1 MWNCKEQQCTVL
13 LAQALLRCVSVG
25 LEACAV
31 MQCCPIV
38 SQKMTL
44 CPIWLCLPNFF
55 LPGLWCFFSQSL
67 PHVFLFSRH
76 SQGDFPSFPSTAAFP
91 SFVLG
96 GFSADKRWEQGR
108 LTESREGEAR
118 EEAVWKWEETDEII
132 KQETGMDA
140 FLSEDANTGTRH
152 NRKLLRW
159 HQETEVLARP
169 HGFFKQNRWLTQLS
183 HQSENQCAFT
193 TVSTNSARIWDEV
206 SKFRDQ
212 RNWECKKED
221 VEMEAGNRET
231 DLKMTIRRREEG
243 GLPKQHFQHDQSKE
257 VLATSEKKRSNYYLR
272 QGRET
277 DNWCLSVLLLPKQLK
292 KARRDCNCIDRKS

>member
-1 MWNCKEQQCTVL
+1 MWNCKEQQCTVK
-13 LAQALLRCVSVG
+13 RKHYCVSVG

-31 MQCCPIV
+31 MQSCPIV

-55 LPGLWCFFSQSL
+55 LPRLWCLSPITPSR
-67 PHVFLFSRH
+67 FLFPRH
-76 SQGDFPSFPSTAAFP
+76 SQGDFPSFPAAAAFP

-118 EEAVWKWEETDEII
+118 EEALWKWEETDEII

-140 FLSEDANTGTRH
+140 FSQWGFANTRTSH
-152 NRKLLRW
+152 NRKQLRW
-159 HQETEVLARP
+159 HQEMEMLAQP
-169 HGFFKQNRWLTQLS
+169 HCFFKQNRWLTQLS
-183 HQSENQCAFT
+183 HQSGNRWAFT

-212 RNWECKKED
+212 RNWECKKR
-221 VEMEAGNRET
+221 MWKWRLET
-231 DLKMTIRRREEG
+231 E
-243 GLPKQHFQHDQSKE
+243 
-257 VLATSEKKRSNYYLR
+257 R
-272 QGRET
+272 Q
-277 DNWCLSVLLLPKQLK
+277 
-292 KARRDCNCIDRKS
+292 I

>member
-1 MWNCKEQQCTVL
+1 MQWCSAVPL
-13 LAQALLRCVSVG
+13 LVRRWPSVPSDF
-25 LEACAV
+25 ACQTSSCLASDV
-31 MQCCPIV
+31 FSPITP
-38 SQKMTL
+38 SR
-44 CPIWLCLPNFF
+44 
-55 LPGLWCFFSQSL
+55 
-67 PHVFLFSRH
+67 FLFSRH

-118 EEAVWKWEETDEII
+118 EEAVWKWAETDEII

-140 FLSEDANTGTRH
+140 FLSEDANICTRH

-159 HQETEVLARP
+159 HQEMEVLAQP
-169 HGFFKQNRWLTQLS
+169 HGLFKQNRWLTQLS

-243 GLPKQHFQHDQSKE
+243 GGRTSQAA
-257 VLATSEKKRSNYYLR
+257 LAARSIQRGVGYKWKKRSNYYLR
-272 QGRET
+272 QGRKT
-277 DNWCLSVLLLPKQLK
+277 DNWYLSVLLLPKQLK
-292 KARRDCNCIDRKS
+292 KTWRDCNCIYRKS